1 MTDGQVQISEK
12 DKEQL
17 MQTAKKDAEAA
28 KPKKNTGAM
37 VVRAILIA
45 IVVVYF
51 ILLFFGKFFLP
62 ADSVILNSINIFSK
76 EPPANHMLRM
86 LSYIILTLAV
96 AGILRFYI
104 NRMTKNE
111 AITKR
116 TGIAVIE
123 LLGNLVKYA
132 SILIVIFLI
141 LSAIGVDTSSILAG
155 LGILSL
161 IIGLGVT
168 SLVEDVVA
176 GIFIIA
182 EHLFDIG
189 DTIVLDGFRGKVI
202 EIGIRSTKLADVG
215 DDVLVVRN
223 SSIGSFV
230 NLTYRQSNAAVTVP
244 LAPSEN
250 LERVDEI
257 VRNSD
262 FDKIGAK
269 YPSIKSGPLYLSMCG
284 MDSKGVQN
292 LLLVAGCKEDD
303 RYEVERILLKEFK
316 NIMEE
321 NGIKLGATGIEEA

>member
-1 MTDGQVQISEK
+1 MAENSQAKLSQAEMEKLNVQQK
-12 DKEQL
+12 
-17 MQTAKKDAEAA
+17 AKKS
-28 KPKKNTGAM
+28 NLSGGAIFVR
-37 VVRAILIA
+37 VVGAVIA
-45 IVVVYF
+45 IAYFVV
-51 ILLFFGKFFLP
+51 LLFGKYFLP
-62 ADSVILNSINIFSK
+62 ADSELLNSVNIFSK
-76 EPPANHMLRM
+76 AAPANHMIHIVSLG
-86 LSYIILTLAV
+86 IFTLTIA
-96 AGILRFYI
+96 AILRIFI
-104 NRMTKNE
+104 GRMAKDPKV
-111 AITKR
+111 TKR
-116 TGIAVIE
+116 TGVAVIE
-123 LLGNLVKYA
+123 LLGNLVKYV
-132 SILIVIFLI
+132 SIIVIIFLI
-141 LSAIGVDTSSILAG
+141 LSALGVDTTSLLAG

-161 IIGLGVT
+161 ILGLGMT
-168 SLVEDVVA
+168 SLIEDIVA

-230 NLTYRQSNAAVTVP
+230 NLTYRQSNAAVTIP
-244 LAPSEN
+244 LAPDEN
-250 LERVDEI
+250 LARVDEI

-262 FDKIGAK
+262 FEKIGPK

-316 NIMEE
+316 TLMEQ